1 MRKEKSQMQ
10 DNIDNISNPDR
21 IGTYFRR
28 ESGLLIL
35 ITISGI
41 LYNIGMIAGP
51 WFEGQ
56 LAQCLLEIMRG
67 DKQFADMLSLAVIYV
82 IVILLV
88 QLFRFV
94 KRLYVRK
101 FGNHVNRDMKSVL
114 YASLVHKSKEE
125 LEAEGAGNIMTKAI
139 ADVDTCAEG
148 MRKFITEV
156 FDTGVVMI
164 AYVAML
170 LYYDWRIA
178 LLSMIFPPA
187 AYAIAARLKR
197 IVAKSASAYKASAGK
212 LNTATLD
219 RIHNA
224 VTYRVYGQE
233 ANQNAGYE
241 IRLKDYEKR
250 AVRSNIWE
258 TAMQP
263 LYHIISMM
271 SVLFILWFGAQNVL
285 GQGWTTWNIAAFTT
299 FLSCFMKLAAKASKG
314 AKLFNAVQKAAVS
327 WGRIK
332 PYMTVEKE
340 AEQDSAKQGEEQS
353 SEHVLTA
360 KDFSFRFTPEESYIW
375 KKLDFTC
382 RTGEFIGITGSV
394 ACGKSTLGKVLLGE
408 FPYEGSLKLQDVEMS
423 ELQAGSARGRAPGEV
438 GYMGHEPEL
447 LSATIEENILLGETG
462 DVGPYLKAVC
472 MDQEMQEMENGIHTM
487 IGNGG
492 VRLSGGQQARIALAR
507 TLYHRRPV
515 MVLDDPFSAVDKETE
530 LRIMQNLKAFAK
542 NQIVFII
549 SHRLSI
555 FPQMNQI
562 IWMEAG
568 KCTVSEHDD
577 LLCNNSKY
585 AQLYQLQNGGGQNA

>member
-1 MRKEKSQMQ
+1 MTREKTQRE
-10 DNIDNISNPDR
+10 DNLNRIPNPDH

-28 ESGLLIL
+28 ESGLLVL

-56 LAQCLLEIMRG
+56 LAQCLLDIMQG
-67 DKQFADMLSLAVIYV
+67 DKKFIDMLSLAVTYV
-82 IVILLV
+82 IAILFV
-88 QLFRFV
+88 QFFRYV

-101 FGNHVNRDMKSVL
+101 FGNHVNRDMKGVL
-114 YASLVHKSKEE
+114 YASLVHKKRDE

-164 AYVAML
+164 AYIAML

-178 LLSMIFPPA
+178 LLSMIFPPV
-187 AYAIAARLKR
+187 AYAIAARLKK
-197 IVAKSASAYKASAGK
+197 IVARSASAYKASAGK

-233 ANQNAGYE
+233 TNQNAGYE
-241 IRLKDYEKR
+241 LRLKDYEKH
-250 AVRSNIWE
+250 AVYTNIWE

-263 LYHIISMM
+263 LYHIISML
-271 SVLFILWFGAQNVL
+271 SVLFILWFGAKNVM
-285 GQGWTTWNIAAFTT
+285 GQGWTNWNIAAFTT
-299 FLSCFMKLAAKASKG
+299 FLSCFMKLAVKASKG

-332 PYMTVEKE
+332 PYMTSVKDVEKE
-340 AEQDSAKQGEEQS
+340 RTGDLQTNEQ
-353 SEHVLTA
+353 VLTA
-360 KDFSFRFTPEESYIW
+360 DNFSFRFTTEDAYIW
-375 KKLDFTC
+375 NQLSFTC
-382 RTGEFIGITGSV
+382 KSGEFIGITGPV
-394 ACGKSTLGKVLLGE
+394 ACGKSTFGKVILGE
-408 FPYEGSLKLQDVEMS
+408 LPYGGTIRLNSTELS
-423 ELQAGSARGRAPGEV
+423 EIQAGSNQGLEAGQVA
-438 GYMGHEPEL
+438 YLGHEPEL
-447 LSATIEENILLGETG
+447 LSTTLEENILLGESG
-462 DVGPYLKAVC
+462 DAWPYLRAVC
-472 MDQEMQEMENGIHTM
+472 IDQEVQEMEDGIHTM

-507 TLYHRRPV
+507 TLYHRRPIL
-515 MVLDDPFSAVDKETE
+515 VLDDPFSAVDKGTE
-530 LRIMQNLKAFAK
+530 LRIMEKLKAITK

-562 IWMEAG
+562 IWMEDG
-568 KCTVSEHDD
+568 KCVVSEHED
-577 LLCNNSKY
+577 LLCNNPKY